1 MEEYQEKFLH
11 TLVRSGGLKF
21 YKKFILD
28 KNGFELNSGR
38 ISPYY
43 INIAESCRFGYYQ
56 SLIIDAYVKAI
67 KKQIGFENFDHI
79 HGPAYKGI
87 QLSEVI
93 KSYLW
98 EKYRV
103 NKTSGYDRK
112 EIKNHGDPN
121 EKIIINPPSTLD
133 RVLIVDDVTT
143 TGKTIIE
150 NVYKLTKYVSHFF
163 QIKYALVGFDR
174 EEKSRFFGTK
184 SDKILKKLGIVEKEK
199 NPSEELRDM
208 HISFHKIIG
217 AKEAIKYLYENEID
231 GKKYVN
237 DTILKG
243 CKEYWN
249 KYGY

>member
-1 MEEYQEKFLH
+1 MKEYQEKFLH

-28 KNGFELNSGR
+28 KIGFELNSGR

-43 INIAESCRFGYYQ
+43 INIAEACRFGDNQ
-56 SLIIDAYVKAI
+56 SLIISAYVEAI
-67 KKQIGFENFDHI
+67 KRQIEFKNFDHI

-93 KSYLW
+93 KSHLW
-98 EKYRV
+98 EKYGV

-112 EIKNHGDPN
+112 EIKSHGDPN
-121 EKIIINPPSTLD
+121 EKIIINPPPMLS

-143 TGKTIIE
+143 TGETIIG
-150 NVYKLTKYVSHFF
+150 NVYKLINSAPHPPK
-163 QIKYALVGFDR
+163 IKHVLVGFDR
-174 EEKSRFFGTK
+174 EEKSRYFGTK
-184 SDKILKKLGIVEKEK
+184 TDKILKKIGIAEKEK
-199 NPSEELRDM
+199 KPSEKLRDM

-217 AKEAIKYLYENEID
+217 FKEAIKYLYENEID

-237 DTILKG
+237 DTILEG
-243 CKEYWN
+243 CKEYYE